1 MEIVKRAD
9 GRFELDFGLLG
20 GPFMV
25 LERAALDALI
35 EAIREMED
43 LVPR

>member
-20 GPFMV
+20 GPFVV
-25 LERAALDALI
+25 LTEAQLRALESALDDY
-35 EAIREMED
+35 RD
-43 LVPR
+43 KR